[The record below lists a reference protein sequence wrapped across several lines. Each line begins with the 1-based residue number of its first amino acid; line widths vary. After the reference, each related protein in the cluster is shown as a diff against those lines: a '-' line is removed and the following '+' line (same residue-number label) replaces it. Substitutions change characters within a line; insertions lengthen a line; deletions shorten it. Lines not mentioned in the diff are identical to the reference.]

1 MIINRFL
8 LWLFLYIELS
18 VLLINWGFKPRI
30 EFNSNSKIYIRILH
44 VKLWGQKNLYG
55 KIL

>member
-8 LWLFLYIELS
+8 LWLFLYIELY

-30 EFNSNSKIYIRILH
+30 EFKSNSKIYIRILH